1 MAQEAAITING
12 TALTD
17 NESMVVRLAL
27 TTFEDVLANELRFK
41 DDGIPLTD
49 RYMTEIARVRA
60 LLTRTYGRINAKRTM
75 ATKKKINKVEREV
88 QKDML
93 AMLEWASKRPDRWH
107 NIGKLPESQKAA
119 ERIDAPRRLL
129 PG

>member
-27 TTFEDVLANELRFK
+27 TTFEDVLANELKFK

-49 RYMTEIARVRA
+49 RYVTDIARVRA
-60 LLTRTYGRINAKRTM
+60 LLLTPNARQ
-75 ATKKKINKVEREV
+75 N
-88 QKDML
+88 
-93 AMLEWASKRPDRWH
+93 
-107 NIGKLPESQKAA
+107 
-119 ERIDAPRRLL
+119 
-129 PG
+129 